1 MSESS
6 DENEL
11 NEDKSKASHYSNI
24 MPGYTKRGEKR
35 NVSTKVRVKS
45 SDLRFMERWA

>member
-11 NEDKSKASHYSNI
+11 NEDKSKASYYSNI
-24 MPGYTKRGEKR
+24 MPGYMKRGEKR
-35 NVSTKVRVKS
+35 KKILKQDS
-45 SDLRFMERWA
+45 EIQ